1 VTALHGALAR
11 CRAGGARRRTA
22 GLALVRP
29 ARRCARSV
37 IARRTTPSRLP
48 PPARIRRLCV
58 HMLDVA
64 GEADHSI
71 RASPLFATTSPY
83 GAAFHGNRLGRVGLP
98 LPAIKVES
106 VAIFHVTAA

>member
-1 VTALHGALAR
+1 MTALHGALAR

-37 IARRTTPSRLP
+37 IARRTTPSGLP
-48 PPARIRRLCV
+48 PPARIRRVRV
-58 HMLDVA
+58 HLLDVA
-64 GEADHSI
+64 GEADHPMPD
-71 RASPLFATTSPY
+71 SPLFATMRSDGT
-83 GAAFHGNRLGRVGLP
+83 ACHDNRLAQVGLP